1 MEKKKQKD
9 EEELFFRKLYLNQ
22 PEKDANLVRRCVS
35 AKKPYR
41 TKKGTFDYKETKENA
56 GNFLRKLNKRSF
68 QSSKNINRKVTTMKK
83 IRGGESSI
91 ESEIATFEK
100 NRKYLAENY
109 IDILKKLDSTNI
121 VKWRILNDK

>member
-1 MEKKKQKD
+1 
-9 EEELFFRKLYLNQ
+9 
-22 PEKDANLVRRCVS
+22 
-35 AKKPYR
+35 
-41 TKKGTFDYKETKENA
+41 
-56 GNFLRKLNKRSF
+56 
-68 QSSKNINRKVTTMKK
+68 MKK